1 MHRSRSQAMT
11 AFLPGAVFRHEQ
23 RLRGRVQA
31 VDGDVVKK
39 LNEDVIY
46 DEISRYLERWS
57 EDARAALPVPQGRLR
72 QNFVL
77 VSPDLVRFEVFP
89 LVLECVRRSCRR
101 VRTYVKAQQL
111 AADPRC
117 RTCGAPLR
125 QLPYFNAHNCG
136 RIRPMYVPKC
146 PVPAHGYDH
155 IVFENTGSFVTALW
169 RCVGPGCG
177 GAKLQGTS
185 QSPCGCEW
193 KDAAGRSMMRART
206 FNDTRAYQVHALQ
219 LVNIDNSEFRQY
231 QRHPHCGRIAAAHYL
246 NLIDS
251 LAQGLGDASQNV
263 TVPRLSPQEWQQ
275 REQQLRQIH
284 MGEEAIE
291 QLRRMMGPEES
302 GLAALPSTNADNA
315 RWELLGAD
323 RPFVE
328 RAAVFDP
335 AQIQRITLDDQCARF
350 AELQDRLAQQTTERA
365 REQARTLGIAE
376 IAVTWEFPV
385 ARVAFGYTREEHEP
399 ERSVLTGFHNK
410 HHHDGKYPV
419 YVAASDTEALLV
431 TFSACSVLSFLNA
444 KGITAGVAEDE
455 SAARQRLLEL
465 FTDQDDPEAARAAAT
480 VHTVIHTLGHLLLRS
495 LDDGQVGLAEN
506 TLAEWVVTKALT
518 VAIYA
523 DNVREFTLGSLW
535 TLLSN
540 RVLSWLESTA
550 DSVLSCE
557 NDPLCHQSSPR
568 CCERCVYL
576 TFGCRLFNDD
586 LDRGLAAEF
595 LRHTAA
601 SSHT

>member
-1 MHRSRSQAMT
+1 
-11 AFLPGAVFRHEQ
+11 
-23 RLRGRVQA
+23 
-31 VDGDVVKK
+31 
-39 LNEDVIY
+39 
-46 DEISRYLERWS
+46 
-57 EDARAALPVPQGRLR
+57 
-72 QNFVL
+72 
-77 VSPDLVRFEVFP
+77 
-89 LVLECVRRSCRR
+89 
-101 VRTYVKAQQL
+101 
-111 AADPRC
+111 
-117 RTCGAPLR
+117 
-125 QLPYFNAHNCG
+125 
-136 RIRPMYVPKC
+136 
-146 PVPAHGYDH
+146 
-155 IVFENTGSFVTALW
+155 
-169 RCVGPGCG
+169 
-177 GAKLQGTS
+177 
-185 QSPCGCEW
+185 
-193 KDAAGRSMMRART
+193 
-206 FNDTRAYQVHALQ
+206 
-219 LVNIDNSEFRQY
+219 
-231 QRHPHCGRIAAAHYL
+231 
-246 NLIDS
+246 
-251 LAQGLGDASQNV
+251 
-263 TVPRLSPQEWQQ
+263 
-275 REQQLRQIH
+275 

-291 QLRRMMGPEES
+291 QIRRMMGPEES
-302 GLAALPSTNADNA
+302 GLAALPSTDADNA

-399 ERSVLTGFHNK
+399 ERGVLTGFHNK
-410 HHHDGKYPV
+410 YHHDGKYPV

-431 TFSACSVLSFLNA
+431 TFSARSVLSFLNT
-444 KGITAGVAEDE
+444 KGLTVGTAEDE
-455 SAARQRLLEL
+455 SAARRRLLEL
-465 FTDQDDPEAARAAAT
+465 FTDQDNPEAAHAAAT

-576 TFGCRLFNDD
+576 TFGCQLFNDD